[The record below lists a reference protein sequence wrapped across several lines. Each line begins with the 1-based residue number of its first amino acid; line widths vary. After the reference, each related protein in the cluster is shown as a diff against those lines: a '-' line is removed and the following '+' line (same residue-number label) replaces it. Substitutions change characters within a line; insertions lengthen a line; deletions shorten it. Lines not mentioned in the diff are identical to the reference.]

1 MGNKLCSPIVK
12 AARHIT
18 SKMAD
23 LKKVFQQF
31 ANTGVE
37 GEAAVLD
44 KKKVKRA
51 LKALGVDASLNA
63 DEVLEKM
70 DANKD
75 GTIDMEEWEKFM
87 TPQLKDA
94 IQAKLGDSGLVAG
107 FKPLVDI
114 ARVFDQLDTDKSGD
128 LSRDEIKHALEVL
141 GLQDAYNL
149 DDLLKG
155 MDENSDGV
163 ISIDEFRTGL
173 PKEVLQAM
181 SSKLTEKGLIGG
193 V

>member
-1 MGNKLCSPIVK
+1 MG
-12 AARHIT
+12 
-18 SKMAD
+18 
-23 LKKVFQQF
+23 
-31 ANTGVE
+31 
-37 GEAAVLD
+37 
-44 KKKVKRA
+44 
-51 LKALGVDASLNA
+51 GVDASLNA

-87 TPQLKDA
+87 TPELKAA
-94 IQAKLGDSGLVAG
+94 IQAGLDDSGLVKG

-141 GLQDAYNL
+141 GLQAQFNIDE
-149 DDLLKG
+149 LLKA
-155 MDENSDGV
+155 MDTDANGS
-163 ISIDEFRTGL
+163 ISIEEFKNGL

-181 SSKLTEKGLIGG
+181 SGKLNEKGLITGI
-193 V
+193 